1 MALNSSKIKERLQ
14 KLEEY
19 LEFLRDIQKTKRE
32 KFIADPKEYY
42 YAERI
47 LELSTQ
53 SVIDIGAHLVASL
66 KLGKFEKNR
75 EIFPILAEHKIISH
89 RLATSLENMA
99 SFRNILVHEYITI
112 NHEHV
117 FEIIHTKTSDLE
129 EFAFRV
135 DDFIS
140 KQ

>member
-75 EIFPILAEHKIISH
+75 EIFPILAEHKLSH
-89 RLATSLENMA
+89 LDWRHL
-99 SFRNILVHEYITI
+99 
-112 NHEHV
+112 
-117 FEIIHTKTSDLE
+117 
-129 EFAFRV
+129 
-135 DDFIS
+135 
-140 KQ
+140 